1 MEKKKGRQYSLGFKE
16 QAIQRMQEGER
27 VKALEREL
35 EMSRSTLF
43 SWKREAAGRP
53 DRAKREQAKAPTA
66 GETAALEVRIRELE
80 ATLGRKT
87 METDFFQSALRRLA
101 ESGPATGNSGEKSS
115 RRKSAAGW
123 NRKAD

>member
-1 MEKKKGRQYSLGFKE
+1 MEKKKGRRYNLGFKE

-27 VKALEREL
+27 VKTLEREL

-53 DRAKREQAKAPTA
+53 DSAKREQAKAQKA
-66 GETAALEVRIRELE
+66 GETVALEARIRELE
-80 ATLGRKT
+80 AALGRKT
-87 METDFFQSALRRLA
+87 MENDFFQSALRRLA
-101 ESGPATGNSGEKSS
+101 ASGLAAGKAGAKSS
-115 RRKSAAGW
+115 GQKSAAGW